1 MPEIRYTIACTFT
14 DSATVARWLD
24 WLRTGHVAAVIAG
37 GATSAEVVAVDGTPH
52 AMEVVYRFPNRSA
65 FERYEREFAPALRAE
80 GQQLFPAASGIE
92 YRRTVA
98 EVVDR
103 FA

>member
-1 MPEIRYTIACTFT
+1 MPEIRYTVACTFT
-14 DSATVARWLD
+14 DSATVSRWLD
-24 WLRTGHVAAVIAG
+24 WLRNRHVADVLAG
-37 GATSAEVVAVDGTPH
+37 GATSAEVVAIDGTPH
-52 AMEVVYRFPNRSA
+52 GMEVVYRFPNRSA

-80 GQQLFPAASGIE
+80 GQQLFPSDSGIV